1 MGWNPEREAAVG
13 HAPAGLPEDGAAYEG
28 GHARFDY
35 EFLAAA
41 PVNGNGAAGHSA
53 KRDDP
58 AATGAGPGAR
68 PKKRPPLDERG
79 AKRLERAEEIAKK
92 DDCRAASVQEFE
104 TTYRAKLVA
113 DGLREGD
120 RLSDV
125 VVEHARNR
133 FIDNAGGDDPIRRML
148 AGRMFDLDLQTAKFH
163 ATLAKQGPSGYKIAG
178 AVANKMDRNVLD
190 IATTLLRF
198 PPKAQRPAAPAPDP
212 EPEAEDRRRLAEY
225 RELQQARGD
234 EVVRQLWRDEK
245 AAWDALKAE
254 DREALI
260 RYQLGR
266 LKAKPDEWPDHPE
279 IESDD
284 AFDFIPYLAPERFTD
299 DDRIRSGWEP
309 PPGWKQEVGPPSTAA
324 PFEPAD
330 VGPPIVEAD
339 APASAPLAGGASPAA
354 PASDDEDDED
364 DLDDSTYEREEV
376 RFAALSLADK
386 AAIIRYCVALNQR
399 RLRGAVGAAGPEPA
413 LPEVLKRERFL
424 YFEQLVADAARSA
437 EPFDATN
444 AKRSR
449 AHTEAG
455 AVSPAG
461 P

>member
-13 HAPAGLPEDGAAYEG
+13 HAPAGLPEDGAAYEA

-41 PVNGNGAAGHSA
+41 PLNGNGAAGHAA
-53 KRDDP
+53 KGGDP
-58 AATGAGPGAR
+58 PATEDGLRAR

-92 DDCRAASVQEFE
+92 EDCRAASAEEFE
-104 TTYRAKLVA
+104 TTYRAKLLA
-113 DGLREGD
+113 DGLREGE

-125 VVEHARNR
+125 VVEHARKK
-133 FIDNAGGDDPIRRML
+133 FIDAAGGDDPIRRKL

-178 AVANKMDRNVLD
+178 AVANRMDRNVLD
-190 IATTLLRF
+190 YATTLLRSAS
-198 PPKAQRPAAPAPDP
+198 KAQRPAAPAPDP

-225 RELQQARGD
+225 RERRQARGD

-260 RYQLGR
+260 RYQLGC
-266 LKAKPDEWPDHPE
+266 LKAKPGEWPDHPE
-279 IESDD
+279 IEPND
-284 AFDFIPYLAPERFTD
+284 AFDFVPYLAPERFTD
-299 DDRIRSGWEP
+299 DDRRQSGLEP
-309 PPGWKQEVGPPSTAA
+309 PPGWKQEVGPTSTA
-324 PFEPAD
+324 EAD
-330 VGPPIVEAD
+330 VGPPTARAD
-339 APASAPLAGGASPAA
+339 APWSEPAAGGASPAA

-386 AAIIRYCVALNQR
+386 AAIIRYCVALNER

-437 EPFDATN
+437 EPFVATN

-449 AHTEAG
+449 AHTAAG